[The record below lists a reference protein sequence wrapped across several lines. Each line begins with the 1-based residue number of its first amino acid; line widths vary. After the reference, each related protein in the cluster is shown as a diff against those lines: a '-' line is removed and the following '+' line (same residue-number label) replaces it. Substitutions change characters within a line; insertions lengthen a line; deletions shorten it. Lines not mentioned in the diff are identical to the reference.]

1 MNRII
6 EVTVRDLMI
15 LKASLGR
22 VYMSANQAAPLLR
35 HLANNYAAEAVVI
48 QSAREALVR
57 LDPSLRVPDEE
68 LHGL

>member
-1 MNRII
+1 MNGII

-48 QSAREALVR
+48 QNAREALGR
-57 LDPSLRVPDEE
+57 LDPSLRADAEE
-68 LHGL
+68 LRGL